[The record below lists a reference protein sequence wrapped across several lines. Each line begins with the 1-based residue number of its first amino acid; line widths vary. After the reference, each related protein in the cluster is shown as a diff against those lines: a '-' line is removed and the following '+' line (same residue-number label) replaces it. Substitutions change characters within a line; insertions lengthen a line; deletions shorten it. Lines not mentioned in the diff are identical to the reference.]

1 MIAQL
6 LAVLAALTLAL
17 PALGAEGAPAP
28 APKLDASFLPQQPEL
43 LTYRTT
49 AGGKP
54 GFFTVALTRSGKE
67 LEVLVNMI
75 EPGFSKTVWGTLGE
89 DLRPLRSQ
97 AIIAI
102 GDQVRVDSRMRYE
115 AGKIAVNTLLGPW
128 GRSTDAEVAA
138 PGPVVDPVEQ
148 PVLPRLLPLK
158 AGAAWS
164 LDALDPQKNVL
175 AKLELKVTGEE
186 QVAGVDCFR
195 VEQDGFE
202 GKAIYWIEKGPRRR
216 PIRIEQPASGRV
228 SELVGPPGK

>member
-1 MIAQL
+1 MLTRL
-6 LAVLAALTLAL
+6 LAVVAALSFASRALAA
-17 PALGAEGAPAP
+17 EP
-28 APKLDASFLPQQPEL
+28 APKLDASFVPQAPEL

-49 AGGKP
+49 AGGKS
-54 GFFTVALTRSGKE
+54 GHFTVALTRSGKN

-102 GDQVRVDSRMRYE
+102 GDQVRIDSTLRYE
-115 AGKIAVNTLLGPW
+115 AGKIAVHTLIGPW
-128 GRSTDAEVAA
+128 GRAADAEVPA
-138 PGPVVDPVEQ
+138 PGLVVDPVEQ

-175 AKLELKVTGEE
+175 GKLELRVTGEE
-186 QVAGVDCFR
+186 EVAGVDCFR

-228 SELVGPPGK
+228 SELVGTAGR

>member
-102 GDQVRVDSRMRYE
+102 GDHVVRTACQTLSRWATLPSCRHLTLSVNVSPRQFTE
-115 AGKIAVNTLLGPW
+115 PTFVPHLIAALQ
-128 GRSTDAEVAA
+128 
-138 PGPVVDPVEQ
+138 EQ
-148 PVLPRLLPLK
+148 PLLRELAATPLY
-158 AGAAWS
+158 GA
-164 LDALDPQKNVL
+164 LLLRVAL
-175 AKLELKVTGEE
+175 T
-186 QVAGVDCFR
+186 
-195 VEQDGFE
+195 
-202 GKAIYWIEKGPRRR
+202 
-216 PIRIEQPASGRV
+216 
-228 SELVGPPGK
+228 PGA